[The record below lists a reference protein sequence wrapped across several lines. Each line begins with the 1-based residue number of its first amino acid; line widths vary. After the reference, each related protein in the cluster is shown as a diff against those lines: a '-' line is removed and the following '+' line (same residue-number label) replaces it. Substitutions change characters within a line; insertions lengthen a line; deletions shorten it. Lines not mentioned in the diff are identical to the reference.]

1 MLFEFQKANDRNFF
15 ITSLKD
21 NIKGLIFLEFFVNL
35 YVFNFWIEF
44 LIVPVSAFLGGMNA
58 ISERS
63 KEYEVVDKLINYIFV
78 SFGLFVLI
86 FNIYKA
92 VTDFENFATI
102 QNLESF
108 YMPILLSIVF
118 IPFVYIAALIAAYET
133 FFIRLSFFVPEKSV
147 LRYAKLKSILSIRF
161 NLWSLNSWSDYIY
174 KNWRFK
180 SKEEVKEAIVAF
192 KQSSSLEHENNEEI
206 V

>member
-1 MLFEFQKANDRNFF
+1 MK
-15 ITSLKD
+15 
-21 NIKGLIFLEFFVNL
+21 
-35 YVFNFWIEF
+35 
-44 LIVPVSAFLGGMNA
+44 A
-58 ISERS
+58 ISEKS

-78 SFGLFVLI
+78 AFGVFVLI

-102 QNLESF
+102 QNLENF
-108 YMPILLSIVF
+108 YMPILLSILF
-118 IPFVYIAALIAAYET
+118 IPFIYMAALIAAYET
-133 FFIRLSFFVPEKSV
+133 FFVRLSFFVPMKPV
-147 LRYAKLKSILSIRF
+147 LRYAKLKSILSIRL
-161 NLWSLNSWSDYIY
+161 NLWSLNSWSDYIN

-192 KQSSSLEHENNEEI
+192 KQYSSLEHENKEEM